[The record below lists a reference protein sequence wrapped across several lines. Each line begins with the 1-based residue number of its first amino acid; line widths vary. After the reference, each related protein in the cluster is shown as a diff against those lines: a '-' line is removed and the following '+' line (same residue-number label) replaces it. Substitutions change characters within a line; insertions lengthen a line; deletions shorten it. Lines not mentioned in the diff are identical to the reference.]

1 MTIKKQKKTKN
12 YYNYQ
17 HLFFFVLFQK
27 AILSEVFHGI
37 GNTSTLVAV
46 PRPVNK
52 GHRKNKKNCYGKFL
66 EEGSVSVTRLNF
78 SHHHRK
84 KKIKVQYARNGSR
97 SIYKDFGVFS
107 VHDN

>member
-1 MTIKKQKKTKN
+1 MGLETLQRL
-12 YYNYQ
+12 Q
-17 HLFFFVLFQK
+17 
-27 AILSEVFHGI
+27 
-37 GNTSTLVAV
+37 LVAV

-84 KKIKVQYARNGSR
+84 KNQSAIC
-97 SIYKDFGVFS
+97 
-107 VHDN
+107 

>member
-37 GNTSTLVAV
+37 GNTSTLAAV

-84 KKIKVQYARNGSR
+84 KKNQSAIC
-97 SIYKDFGVFS
+97 
-107 VHDN
+107 